1 MQAGFILNPSGRV
14 HIKEQCSQYLLMA
27 YPQIGKQS
35 GILAPPIELA
45 VFQAKEPMEATIIRW
60 MHRIISNQRHFL
72 VPMEQVFDT
81 NGKRLQARIQ
91 DKSAFQQ
98 LAKQLKVV
106 SQYICSYDCPEMI
119 FSIQP
124 HVQVSKTI
132 ADPAYHL
139 LLAAKQTQS
148 FVVSFEIRELLLL
161 KKHHDFD
168 SYKPMNVFALRP

>member
-1 MQAGFILNPSGRV
+1 
-14 HIKEQCSQYLLMA
+14 
-27 YPQIGKQS
+27 
-35 GILAPPIELA
+35 
-45 VFQAKEPMEATIIRW
+45 
-60 MHRIISNQRHFL
+60 
-72 VPMEQVFDT
+72 
-81 NGKRLQARIQ
+81 
-91 DKSAFQQ
+91 
-98 LAKQLKVV
+98 
-106 SQYICSYDCPEMI
+106 MI

>member
-14 HIKEQCSQYLLMA
+14 PIKETCSQYLLMA
-27 YPQIGKQS
+27 YPQSSRQLG
-35 GILAPPIELA
+35 LVAPPIELA

-60 MHRIISNQRHFL
+60 MHRIISNQQQFL

-91 DKSAFQQ
+91 DKSPFQQ

-106 SQYICSYDCPEMI
+106 SQFICSYDCPEMI

-124 HVQVSKTI
+124 HVQISKTI

-139 LLAAKQTQS
+139 LLAAQQAQS
-148 FVVSFEIRELLLL
+148 FVSSFNIKELILLR
-161 KKHHDFD
+161 KHHDFD

>member
-1 MQAGFILNPSGRV
+1 M
-14 HIKEQCSQYLLMA
+14 
-27 YPQIGKQS
+27 
-35 GILAPPIELA
+35 
-45 VFQAKEPMEATIIRW
+45 
-60 MHRIISNQRHFL
+60 
-72 VPMEQVFDT
+72 
-81 NGKRLQARIQ
+81 QARIQ

-139 LLAAKQTQS
+139 LLAAQQPQS
-148 FVVSFEIRELLLL
+148 FVGSFEIRELLLL